1 MGDFMDDYDL
11 DDDEAPYLIVEN
23 REGGI
28 MPFLIGLVVGAGIA
42 LLLAPKSGE
51 DTRRDIVDGVKRAK
65 DIARDAVG
73 DLTEAIEDTVATA
86 RERVH
91 DKLHSAREA
100 VDTRRHRVSNAVEAG
115 RAAAR
120 EAREEL
126 EYRLAET
133 KAAYKDT

>member
-1 MGDFMDDYDL
+1 MDDYDL